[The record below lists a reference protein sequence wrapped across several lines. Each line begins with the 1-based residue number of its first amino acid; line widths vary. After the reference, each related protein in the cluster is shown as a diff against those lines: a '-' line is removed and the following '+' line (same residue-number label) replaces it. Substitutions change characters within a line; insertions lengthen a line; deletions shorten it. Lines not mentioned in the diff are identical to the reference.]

1 MGHIIDVKLKQ
12 GLYPSRLK
20 LFNQNNSSRLLINEL
35 YNASRIYDSVYKVRT
50 ELSKAF
56 NKPRVET
63 KIRQQSPE
71 IGQVSMQDLLNV
83 TKIATT
89 FDSKDFIQN
98 IGQKKDVHSIN
109 VFAQPSPMLSPR
121 ERHILQKN

>member
-71 IGQVSMQDLLNV
+71 IGQVSMQDLLKV

-109 VFAQPSPMLSPR
+109 V
-121 ERHILQKN
+121 